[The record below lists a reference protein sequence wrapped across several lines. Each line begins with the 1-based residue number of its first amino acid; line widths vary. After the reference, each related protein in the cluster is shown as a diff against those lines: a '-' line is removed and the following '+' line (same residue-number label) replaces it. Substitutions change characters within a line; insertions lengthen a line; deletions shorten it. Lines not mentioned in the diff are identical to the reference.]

1 MGRTKTQ
8 RETRDFSMALV
19 IKPIK
24 ITTKNTNFF
33 REGSRPINL
42 FWGGGGGRPILFFV
56 FYSLISFLR
65 KWERGGGGTMALAG
79 PPLPPS
85 LHARSLNKERD
96 LNK

>member
-42 FWGGGGGRPILFFV
+42 FFLGGGGGETNIIFCFLLINFF
-56 FYSLISFLR
+56 F
-65 KWERGGGGTMALAG
+65 EEMGGGGGG
-79 PPLPPS
+79 PWP
-85 LHARSLNKERD
+85 
-96 LNK
+96 